1 MRFVVLC
8 LFLALTLSTSA
19 FAQKNQFP
27 FQAQVLNSAPDF
39 IATALSGNSY
49 KLSNLK
55 GKVVVLNFW
64 SIKCPA
70 CETETADLNRLV
82 DDYKSKDVIFLA
94 FAHDAQ
100 PKVQK
105 FLKSNPFKYEIFPQ
119 SLQQM
124 MTSYG
129 RPIGNGF
136 FDLPFPMHVV
146 INKQGV
152 IVVNEL
158 GTKGVNAV
166 RRKLSELTK

>member
-1 MRFVVLC
+1 
-8 LFLALTLSTSA
+8 
-19 FAQKNQFP
+19 
-27 FQAQVLNSAPDF
+27 
-39 IATALSGNSY
+39 
-49 KLSNLK
+49 
-55 GKVVVLNFW
+55 
-64 SIKCPA
+64 
-70 CETETADLNRLV
+70 
-82 DDYKSKDVIFLA
+82 
-94 FAHDAQ
+94 
-100 PKVQK
+100 
-105 FLKSNPFKYEIFPQ
+105 
-119 SLQQM
+119 